1 MRSPVGIGAVVA
13 LVAAGAFATSVG
25 HDFVYDDVHMI
36 VASTQL
42 HSMSNM
48 GSVVTG
54 SWWFGELYRPVT
66 QLSFAVDWRIGDGDP
81 RYFHVVNIFL
91 HAIAAT
97 LVFLL
102 CRAVLNGFAAV
113 TAGLVFAIHPVHVEA
128 VANVVGRAEVL
139 ATIFILAVTLLYK
152 VDGDLASRSPS
163 SPVRWVTSF
172 GVLLLLVLA
181 FGSKETGLAAPGL
194 LLIVD
199 WIQAR
204 RTGVAPSERIR
215 GHLTLLLASFALAVE
230 WMLLRSFILGD
241 FAGVHPGPGIFTHDF
256 VDRVIVMAPVVV
268 EWLRLMVFPLRLS
281 ADYSPNFLSGEPE
294 LSAKALIGAAILLSL
309 VVAAV
314 RARIRAPEVTFG
326 LLWLGGTLLVT
337 SNILVPSGLLLAER
351 SLYLPSVGFVLVV
364 GWVAGRLAVKNRNV
378 SVALVALFVAAGLA
392 RTVHRVPVWKN
403 ATTFF
408 PQLVRDAPGSFRG
421 LWVAG
426 ALAYQTDDRQTGEQL
441 MRSAIATYPLFP
453 NVWSD
458 LASHLEEDERWL
470 EAAQFYAAAY
480 RIDSARLYDAVS
492 SIANFVKAGELDSA
506 AALVAAAIEQHGY
519 DYRLLILQ
527 GDIALA
533 NGDPMRAMTWRR
545 QVTWSFPE
553 VWQYWYLTADAAVA
567 AGYCPEA
574 TRSLARARNLN
585 RDVADVLDVASRLET
600 LRCS

>member
-1 MRSPVGIGAVVA
+1 MRSPVSIGAVVA

-42 HSMSNM
+42 HSLSNM
-48 GSVVTG
+48 GAVVTG

-66 QLSFAVDWRIGDGDP
+66 QLSFAVDWRISDADP
-81 RYFHVVNIFL
+81 RYFHVVNILL
-91 HAIAAT
+91 HAITAT

-102 CRAVLNGFAAV
+102 SRAVLNGFAAAA
-113 TAGLVFAIHPVHVEA
+113 AGLLFAVHPVHVEA

-139 ATIFILAVTLLYK
+139 ATLFVLAAALLYK
-152 VDGDLASRSPS
+152 VDGDLASRTPS
-163 SPVRWVTSF
+163 SPVRWVTSL

-181 FGSKETGLAAPGL
+181 FGSKETALAAPGL

-204 RTGVAPSERIR
+204 GTGVAPSERIQ

-241 FAGVHPGPGIFTHDF
+241 FTGVHPGPGVFTHDF

-268 EWLRLMVFPLRLS
+268 EWLRLMVFPLHLS
-281 ADYSPNFLSGEPE
+281 ADYSPNFLSGVPE
-294 LSAKALIGAAILLSL
+294 LSAKALVGAAILLSL
-309 VVAAV
+309 VVAGV

-351 SLYLPSVGFVLVV
+351 SLYLPSVGFVLVA
-364 GWVAGRLAVKNRNV
+364 GWVFGRLAVKNRNV
-378 SVALVALFVAAGLA
+378 SAALVALVVAAGLA

-421 LWVAG
+421 MWVAG
-426 ALAYQTDDRQTGEQL
+426 AIAYQTDDRQIGEQL

-458 LASHLEEDERWL
+458 LASHFEEDERWL
-470 EAAQFYAAAY
+470 EAAQFYGAAF
-480 RIDSARLYDAVS
+480 RIDSTRLTDAVR
-492 SIANFVKAGELDSA
+492 SIANFVKAEVLDSA
-506 AALVAAAIEQHGY
+506 ETVANAAIATHGL
-519 DYRLLILQ
+519 DYRLLILK
-527 GDIALA
+527 GEIAAERGQHL
-533 NGDPMRAMTWRR
+533 RAMTWRR

-567 AGYCPEA
+567 AEYCPEA

-585 RDVADVLDVASRLET
+585 RDFTDVLDVESRLET